1 MEPKASRRRETCLF
15 CFPRFDHPLNGHD
28 QIQRQEEKA
37 NAKIEILNQA
47 HAAQMAA
54 ALEAQDSDVED
65 EPSSSDESL
74 VARARD

>member
-54 ALEAQDSDVED
+54 LEAQDSDVED